1 MYRTILVPLDGSAF
15 GEHALPLALGIARH
29 TSAAVQLVHVCTP
42 PHASLAD
49 GLPALAAAP
58 IGPCREYATDYLNKL
73 AQVLSPRW
81 EVPISIAV
89 RDGLAAD
96 QLYAHAVGLR
106 ADLVVMTT
114 HGYGPLSRMWVGSVA
129 DTMVRRLPMPVM
141 LTRPHEKAPNL
152 REAVHEQVFKHVL
165 LPLDGSALA
174 EEILEP
180 ALALGEPTEVTY
192 TLLQAIQVPVL
203 GYAPAAY
210 AAGLDQQMLEQMR
223 SDAQEY
229 LGQVA
234 RRLRGRGFLVS
245 PQISIGPPAMAILDY
260 ARENP
265 IDLIAMATHGRGGV
279 ARMLLGSVADK
290 VVRGAGTPVLLRRP
304 SSEAADTMR

>member
-29 TSAAVQLVHVCTP
+29 TSAAVQLVHICTP
-42 PHASLAD
+42 PHANLAD
-49 GLPALAAAP
+49 GLPALVAAP
-58 IGPCREYATDYLNKL
+58 IGPCREHATKYLTNL

-81 EVPISIAV
+81 EVPISVAV

-96 QLYAHAVGLR
+96 QLYAHAISIG
-106 ADLVVMTT
+106 ADLVIVTT

-129 DTMVRRLPMPVM
+129 DTLVRRLPMPVM
-141 LTRPHEKAPNL
+141 LTRPHDKAPNL
-152 REAVHEQVFKHVL
+152 HEAVHEQVFEHVL

-174 EEILEP
+174 EEVLRP
-180 ALALGEPTEVTY
+180 ALELGKPAEVTY
-192 TLLQAIQVPVL
+192 TLLQAVQVPVL

-234 RRLRGRGFLVS
+234 RRLRSQGHKVAT
-245 PQISIGPPAMAILDY
+245 QISIGPPAMAILDY

-265 IDLIAMATHGRGGV
+265 VDLIAMATHGRGGV

-290 VVRGAGTPVLLRRP
+290 VVRGAGTPVLLKRP
-304 SSEAADTMR
+304 SAEAAESLK